1 MTKSHIEESEPR
13 EITVGDVVKVTHAN
27 GDVDFVEVRK
37 MSSFEVPASE
47 AHRFDDGV
55 SIELA
60 AEEPEELRNQIKR
73 IRAANKDASS
83 PTVGEEK
90 GETR

>member
-1 MTKSHIEESEPR
+1 MTKSRIKESEPR
-13 EITVGDVVKVTHAN
+13 EIKAGDVVKVTHAN
-27 GDVDFVEVRK
+27 GDVDFVAVRK
-37 MSSFEVPASE
+37 MSSFEVAASE

-73 IRAANKDASS
+73 IRATNRDASS
-83 PTVGEEK
+83 PSITA
-90 GETR
+90 